1 MNRLVLM
8 LSMLF
13 FSLICSAQINITLLH
28 QLVENSKSEHSR
40 QRALMDKHAQS
51 SAIESANAA
60 QGSTLKSTYLSLS
73 KKFSAVGMVI
83 DLMQLSAEA
92 PGILRQISSDQLQ
105 IFSICEKKPALGFLA
120 IETQIDL
127 VDRSQLLLRYLYGL
141 ALSTSELGAMSRS
154 DRSMLI
160 SFAINELRQISLIL
174 SGLKKTLLAYH
185 SSARSIGGFFLDMSP
200 KDKQITSQIL
210 SKLKQLKKN

>member
-8 LSMLF
+8 LSLLLF
-13 FSLICSAQINITLLH
+13 SMMCSAQINIALLH

-40 QRALMDKHAQS
+40 QRTISEKQAWV
-51 SAIESANAA
+51 SAMESANAA
-60 QGSTLKSTYLSLS
+60 QSSTLKSTYLSLR

-92 PGILRQISSDQLQ
+92 PEILKQISSDQMQ
-105 IFSICEKKPALGFLA
+105 IFSICQKNPALGFLA
-120 IETQIDL
+120 AQTQVDL

-160 SFAINELRQISLIL
+160 SFAISELRQISLIL

-185 SSARSIGGFFLDMSP
+185 SLASARVSAFLDMSST
-200 KDKQITSQIL
+200 DKQITWQIL
-210 SKLKQLKKN
+210 SKLKQRKNN